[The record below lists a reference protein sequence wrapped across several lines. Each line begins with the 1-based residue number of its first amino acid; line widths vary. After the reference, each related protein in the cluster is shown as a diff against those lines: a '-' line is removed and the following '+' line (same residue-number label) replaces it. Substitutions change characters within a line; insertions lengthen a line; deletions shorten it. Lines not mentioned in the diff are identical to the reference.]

1 MSDHPG
7 TDRLRAMFCDH
18 LSIMRGKYLPA
29 TKMKDDESR
38 FAQPT
43 FSVHYDKDLLIE
55 APGTKCLEGI
65 PDMTL
70 RWKGDEIRPGW
81 EPATQV
87 VTGDLYQ
94 ADGTPLPMCPRG
106 ALKRAVAG
114 WKALG
119 LTPKVGIELEAY
131 AFVRR
136 DDGEIVPYDNPG
148 GVVYGTGNF
157 TDPRRITDAIWA
169 KAQEIGLPLDL
180 ITAEYDTPQFE
191 FTLTYDEALA
201 HVDTVVLFRQMAR
214 EVALDHGVLLTF
226 LPKPIP
232 GKGGNGL
239 HVNLSFDDAKG
250 RNALA
255 NGAQGDPG
263 NMNDLARG
271 CVAGWM
277 KHHRG
282 MAGLV
287 APNAMSYARLQPASL
302 SGYWC
307 NWGGDNR
314 NVTVRL
320 SAEGGKKARL
330 EHRMADAAANPYT
343 VVATVLQAA
352 LLGVQGKYPL
362 QPMETGDGFTRNDA
376 THGVAASLSEAL
388 DDLVADRALGA
399 AVGQGLVDNHV
410 YMKRAEVTKTEALEG
425 SDLRDWYIWYI

>member
-1 MSDHPG
+1 MS
-7 TDRLRAMFCDH
+7 DRLRAMFCDH
-18 LSIMRGKYLPA
+18 LSILRGKYLPA
-29 TKMKDDESR
+29 SKMRDDESR

-43 FSVHYDKDLLIE
+43 FAVHYDKDLLIE
-55 APGTKCLEGI
+55 APGTMCLQGI

-81 EPATQV
+81 EPGTRV
-87 VTGDLYQ
+87 VLGDLYA
-94 ADGTPLPMCPRG
+94 ADGSPLPLCPRG
-106 ALKRAVAG
+106 ALKRAVAD
-114 WKALG
+114 WQALG

-131 AFVRR
+131 AFVRGA
-136 DDGEIVPYDNPG
+136 DGIIVPYDNAG

-157 TDPRRITDAIWA
+157 TDPRRFTDAIWH

-180 ITAEYDTPQFE
+180 VTAEYDTPQFE
-191 FTLTYDEALA
+191 FTLTFDDAVA

-214 EVALDHGVLLTF
+214 EIAWDHGILLTF

-232 GKGGNGL
+232 GKGGNGM
-239 HVNLSFDDAKG
+239 HVNLSFSDAHKG
-250 RNALA
+250 NALA
-255 NGAQGDPG
+255 QGDHGDPAT
-263 NMNDLARG
+263 MNDLARG
-271 CVAGWM
+271 CITGWM
-277 KHHRG
+277 MHHRG

-287 APNAMSYARLQPASL
+287 APNAQSYARLQPSSL

-352 LLGVQGKYPL
+352 LLGHTRQYPL
-362 QPMETGDGFTRNDA
+362 QPFETGDGFTANDA
-376 THGVAASLSEAL
+376 THGVAASLALAL
-388 DDLVADRALGA
+388 DDLEADTNLST
-399 AVGQGLVDNHV
+399 AVGAGLVENHL
-410 YMKRAEVTKTEALEG
+410 YMKRAEVTKTAGLEG
-425 SDLRDWYIWYI
+425 DALRDWYIWYI